1 MGSQLENPASP
12 QLLRSMAADCATFW
26 GLERSEKWRKFK
38 IDNYSSAMRLN
49 PGALRCD
56 FTRE

>member
-1 MGSQLENPASP
+1 
-12 QLLRSMAADCATFW
+12 MAADCATFW